1 MMTLLVKVNENG
13 RRIGEDHQRAKL
25 TDREV
30 DLIREMR
37 DEGLSYG
44 VIARMMDIGKST
56 VRDICVCRRRAHI
69 CVAVRLIRE

>member
-1 MMTLLVKVNENG
+1 MNRLVKVNENG

-30 DLIREMR
+30 DQIRDLR
-37 DEGLSYG
+37 DAGMSYG
-44 VIARMMDIGKST
+44 QIAKKMDVGKTT

-69 CVAVRLIRE
+69 CVAVRIIQN